1 MENAPTSHR
10 VALLGLLFLSTLT
23 GCRKDVGPAQWD
35 IDVLGP
41 LFTTRLT
48 IANLIPDSLQQIG
61 SNGAITLVYSEELFT
76 LELDTLL
83 SIPDTLFRYPY
94 AFPLPPGD
102 TFDLPAGFPVISE
115 NNLIRFNLADLQL
128 RDLHIREGTLELHMR
143 NKIGSRVNGSFGL
156 PGAQFSDGSNTL
168 VTSVDAGSPSSP
180 SFSTLVR
187 DLSGARF
194 DLRGPTFSDVN
205 TLASSVSAEL
215 DPTGSGAVVTNQD
228 SVVIEASYRSIV
240 PSYARGYFGNRSVES
255 GEVRTPFSLFEDF
268 VSGTLDLDQVQLR
281 LHVKNGVGMDIRI
294 RLNEFQAVNTRTGAT
309 VDLMGSIMQGPI
321 NLNRALDH
329 GGGPT
334 PTLYERTLDNTN
346 SNVDAFVETL
356 PNELLYNVD
365 VELNP
370 LGNISNGNDFV
381 YYESAVSAELDLE
394 VPLSL
399 IATDLVLENIV
410 KPDLPG
416 TAEHPLLQNGTMHL
430 FATNG
435 FPFAANVILDI
446 VDLDRNVLSSAPV
459 SGGITAGVLGAGQ
472 TVTATTNSEM
482 HVDLTEEQIDMLY
495 GDGRFRIRV
504 VFNTA
509 DQTEHVHLL
518 ERYAMDLQ
526 FTVGARYMVNGGE

>member
-1 MENAPTSHR
+1 MVGSVILRYAGLCTAVGLTFPKEN
-10 VALLGLLFLSTLT
+10 
-23 GCRKDVGPAQWD
+23 
-35 IDVLGP
+35 
-41 LFTTRLT
+41 
-48 IANLIPDSLQQIG
+48 
-61 SNGAITLVYSEELFT
+61 
-76 LELDTLL
+76 
-83 SIPDTLFRYPY
+83 
-94 AFPLPPGD
+94 
-102 TFDLPAGFPVISE
+102 
-115 NNLIRFNLADLQL
+115 
-128 RDLHIREGTLELHMR
+128 
-143 NKIGSRVNGSFGL
+143 
-156 PGAQFSDGSNTL
+156 
-168 VTSVDAGSPSSP
+168 
-180 SFSTLVR
+180 
-187 DLSGARF
+187 
-194 DLRGPTFSDVN
+194 
-205 TLASSVSAEL
+205 
-215 DPTGSGAVVTNQD
+215 
-228 SVVIEASYRSIV
+228 
-240 PSYARGYFGNRSVES
+240 
-255 GEVRTPFSLFEDF
+255 
-268 VSGTLDLDQVQLR
+268 
-281 LHVKNGVGMDIRI
+281 
-294 RLNEFQAVNTRTGAT
+294 
-309 VDLMGSIMQGPI
+309 
-321 NLNRALDH
+321 
-329 GGGPT
+329 
-334 PTLYERTLDNTN
+334 
-346 SNVDAFVETL
+346 
-356 PNELLYNVD
+356 NVD

-509 DQTEHVHLL
+509 DQTEHVQLL

-526 FTVGARYMVNGGE
+526 FTVGARYMVIGGE